1 MKYNHE
7 IETIRWLNASEERD
21 PVWWE
26 KAWSL
31 VPAAIDDPADDVSWD
46 DLLDLDEQAEQEMN
60 YSQPSATACSI
71 SSRSI
76 REICSS
82 RRGSISL
89 CPVTQQVF
97 DSILTI
103 SPFLRTRRRTV
114 FIIPRFPR
122 GNKKSEKSCSMGISS
137 SRSKKQTNSARLRR
151 S

>member
-60 YSQPSATACSI
+60 YSQPSATACCI
-71 SSRSI
+71 EAAVMQL
-76 REICSS
+76 REKLPEDMQPEIDQL
-82 RRGSISL
+82 INDL
-89 CPVTQQVF
+89 
-97 DSILTI
+97 D
-103 SPFLRTRRRTV
+103 TRDGDLEELIQIVRDNR
-114 FIIPRFPR
+114 
-122 GNKKSEKSCSMGISS
+122 EEEE
-137 SRSKKQTNSARLRR
+137 
-151 S
+151 